1 MYSSL
6 GDRSLKN
13 TLKADLNQSG
23 ILDLIYWTNGERSG
37 ISPSSSLKGNNPIFV
52 SNCQMGTIIGIGF
65 I

>member
-6 GDRSLKN
+6 GDSSLKN

-23 ILDLIYWTNGERSG
+23 ILNWLYWTNGERSR
-37 ISPSSSLKGNNPIFV
+37 ISPSSGLKDNITIFM
-52 SNCQMGTIIGIGF
+52 SNFQMGTIIGIGF